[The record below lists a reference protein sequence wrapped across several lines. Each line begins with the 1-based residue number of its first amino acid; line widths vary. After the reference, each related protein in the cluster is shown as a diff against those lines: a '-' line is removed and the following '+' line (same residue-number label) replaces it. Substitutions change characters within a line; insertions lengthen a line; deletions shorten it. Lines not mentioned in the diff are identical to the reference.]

1 MNNNDRQRTDVLD
14 DDGAP
19 HAAEQIR
26 PPAAS
31 PIGDGK
37 AKSSERHP
45 GPDAGSGNASPRP
58 RIAATP

>member
-19 HAAEQIR
+19 HAAERRR
-26 PPAAS
+26 PPSAS

-37 AKSSERHP
+37 AKSPERRST
-45 GPDAGSGNASPRP
+45 PDASGNIPVRTQAQT
-58 RIAATP
+58 A